1 MIFQFF
7 NDFQNL
13 EKFKILKNLKSLNF
27 EKFKILKNSEI
38 EDFEKLK
45 IKDSEKFK
53 ISTF

>member
-13 EKFKILKNLKSLNF
+13 DKIQNLKNSKSQNF

-45 IKDSEKFK
+45 NSRF
-53 ISTF
+53 